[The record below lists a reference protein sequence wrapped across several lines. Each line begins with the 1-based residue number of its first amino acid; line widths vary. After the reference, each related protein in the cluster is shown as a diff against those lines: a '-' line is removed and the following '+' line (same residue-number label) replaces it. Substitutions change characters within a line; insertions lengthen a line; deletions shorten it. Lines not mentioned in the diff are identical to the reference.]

1 MQLDALHFT
10 PWLSLAGGVLIG
22 LAAAWLVAFNGR
34 VAGISGIVGGLIAP
48 GAAGAAER
56 GWRAAFVAGLI
67 AAPLMMRIAG
77 AAGAA
82 GAAVMPQI
90 DAGWGELLAA
100 GLLVGVGTRYA
111 GGCTS
116 GHGVCG
122 LSRGATRSIVA
133 TAVFMVAGFATVFV
147 RRHVIGG

>member
-10 PWLSLAGGVLIG
+10 PGLSLAGGVLIG

-34 VAGISGIVGGLIAP
+34 IAGISGIVGGLFTAS
-48 GAAGAAER
+48 AAER
-56 GWRAAFVAGLI
+56 DWRAAFVAGLI
-67 AAPLMMRIAG
+67 AAPLIMRIAG
-77 AAGAA
+77 AA
-82 GAAVMPQI
+82 VTPQV

-100 GLLVGVGTRYA
+100 GLLVGIGTRYA

-147 RRHVIGG
+147 RRHVLGG

>member
-34 VAGISGIVGGLIAP
+34 IAGISGIVGGLFT
-48 GAAGAAER
+48 AGAAER
-56 GWRAAFVAGLI
+56 DWRAAFVAGLI

-77 AAGAA
+77 AA
-82 GAAVMPQI
+82 VTPQV

-100 GLLVGVGTRYA
+100 GLLVGIGTRYA

-147 RRHVIGG
+147 RRHALGG

>member
-10 PWLSLAGGVLIG
+10 PWLSLGGGVLIG

-34 VAGISGIVGGLIAP
+34 IAGISGIVGGLFT
-48 GAAGAAER
+48 AGAAER
-56 GWRAAFVAGLI
+56 DWRAAFVAGLI

-77 AAGAA
+77 AA
-82 GAAVMPQI
+82 VTPQV

-100 GLLVGVGTRYA
+100 GVLVGIGTRYA

-147 RRHVIGG
+147 RRHVLGG

>member
-1 MQLDALHFT
+1 MQVDALHFT

-34 VAGISGIVGGLIAP
+34 IAGISGIVGGLP
-48 GAAGAAER
+48 TAGGAER

-67 AAPLMMRIAG
+67 AAPVAMRFVG
-77 AAGAA
+77 SDLT
-82 GAAVMPQI
+82 PQV
-90 DAGWGELLAA
+90 DANWPELLAA
-100 GLLVGVGTRYA
+100 GLLVGIGTRYA

-122 LSRGATRSIVA
+122 ISRGALRSVVA
-133 TAVFMVAGFATVFV
+133 TATFMVAGFATVFV
-147 RRHVIGG
+147 RLHVAGG

>member
-22 LAAAWLVAFNGR
+22 LAAAWLVTFNGR
-34 VAGISGIVGGLIAP
+34 IAGISGIVGGLLT
-48 GAAGAAER
+48 AGAAER

-67 AAPLMMRIAG
+67 AAPLAMRIAG
-77 AAGAA
+77 AG
-82 GAAVMPQI
+82 VTLQI
-90 DAGWGELLAA
+90 DAGWGELMAA
-100 GLLVGVGTRYA
+100 GLLVGIGTRYA

-122 LSRGATRSIVA
+122 LSRGASRSIAA

-147 RRHVIGG
+147 RRHVLGG

>member
-34 VAGISGIVGGLIAP
+34 IAGISGIIGGLFT
-48 GAAGAAER
+48 AGASER
-56 GWRAAFVAGLI
+56 DWRAAFVAGLI

-77 AAGAA
+77 AA
-82 GAAVMPQI
+82 VTPQV

-100 GLLVGVGTRYA
+100 GLLVGIGTRYA

-147 RRHVIGG
+147 RRHVLGG